1 MLFTRQIMRRNVL
14 MIVLIP
20 FFLYSET
27 VICTEK
33 GNKPWMFFI
42 TDIVPP
48 RGPAMAPQF
57 SEICFRKL
65 SDLFDSTSYQTILLR
80 ADQKIDKLSN
90 RNKDLILSS
99 DTAEYCSKGLSADTL
114 IVWLRYKVGF
124 RHSRIA
130 VPYIRGKSASLPELL
145 AYHVFNTAVS
155 EFLSTISLQAGPP
168 GVTVNITEDI
178 FAKPPCTF
186 FIPPGTYILNSIFPQ
201 FQKRLDTLEAIP
213 GKQYAK
219 RILLLPLEQDF

>member
-1 MLFTRQIMRRNVL
+1 MLFTHQIICKLL
-14 MIVLIP
+14 MLILPP
-20 FFLYSET
+20 FLLYGET
-27 VICTEK
+27 VISSEK

-42 TDIVPP
+42 TNIIPP

-57 SEICFRKL
+57 SEVCFQKL
-65 SDLFDSTSYQTILLR
+65 SELFDSTSYQTILLR

-130 VPYIRGKSASLPELL
+130 VPYERGKTVSLPELL
-145 AYHVFNTAVS
+145 AYHVFDTAKS
-155 EFLSTISLQAGPP
+155 EFLSTLSLQAGPP

-186 FIPPGTYILNSIFPQ
+186 FIPPGTYIMNSIFPQ
-201 FQKRLDTLEAIP
+201 FQKRLDTLEVIA
-213 GKQYAK
+213 GKQYVK
-219 RILLLPLEQDF
+219 RILLLPSEQDF